1 MSRLIAMVALV
12 VGASLAWAGA
22 QPLDKSVEIRGLD
35 RPERVYGQY
44 IVVMKP
50 ETRLAEL
57 DAHQMA
63 RSAGGALMHEYKT
76 ALVGFSMRG
85 SENAVRGLLND
96 PRVAWIE
103 ADSVVSLNQSVQ
115 SPVTWGLDRVD
126 QRKLPLDNR
135 YYYNFDGTGVDAYIL
150 DTGIRAT
157 HQDLF
162 PRVVPAFTSINDGL
176 GTDDCTG
183 HGTHVAGTVGGTTY
197 GVAKNVT
204 LHAVRV
210 LDCTGFGTIS
220 SVIAGVDFV
229 TGDHNGIAVA
239 NMSLGGGASSAL
251 DTAVNNSVASGVFY
265 AVAAG
270 NDGLDAC
277 NTSPARAASAYTA
290 AASDIN
296 DVGASFTNTG
306 TCVDIFAPGVGITS
320 ASNASDTATATLNGT
335 SMASPHVAGAAALL
349 LDETPSM
356 TPAQVAN
363 RLTATATPNVLT
375 GIGAGSPNLL
385 LYTLN
390 EVPATPLTL
399 DLQCEY
405 LGRGRTECNAIV
417 VGGVPPYSYEWDASA
432 FYRLTNGDTTAVV
445 FTTSC
450 GWAWVRVTDSEGT
463 RRTASDQAGSC

>member
-1 MSRLIAMVALV
+1 
-12 VGASLAWAGA
+12 
-22 QPLDKSVEIRGLD
+22 
-35 RPERVYGQY
+35 
-44 IVVMKP
+44 MKP
-50 ETRLAEL
+50 ETRLAER
-57 DAHQMA
+57 DAHDMA

-76 ALVGFSMRG
+76 ALVGFSMQG
-85 SENAVRGLLND
+85 PEHAVRGLLND

-103 ADSVVSLNQSVQ
+103 ADATVSVKQSVQ

-162 PRVVPAFTSINDGL
+162 PRVVPAFTSISDGL

-210 LDCTGFGTIS
+210 LGCTGSGSIS
-220 SVIAGVDFV
+220 GVIAGVDFV

-265 AVAAG
+265 VVAAG
-270 NDGLDAC
+270 NDASDAC
-277 NTSPARAASAYTA
+277 NTSPARAASAYTVG
-290 AASDIN
+290 ASTSN
-296 DVGASFTNTG
+296 DATASFTNTG
-306 TCVDIFAPGVGITS
+306 ACVDIFAPGQSITS
-320 ASNASDTATATLNGT
+320 AFNTSDTATRVLNGT

-349 LDETPSM
+349 LDEKPAM
-356 TPAQVAN
+356 TPTQVAD

-375 GIGAGSPNLL
+375 GIGPGSPNLL
-385 LYTLN
+385 LFTLN
-390 EVPATPLTL
+390 DLPPTPLTVEL
-399 DLQCEY
+399 ACEY
-405 LGRGRTECNAIV
+405 LGRGRTVCDATV
-417 VGGVPPYSYEWDASA
+417 FGGVPPYSYEWDASG
-432 FYRLTNGDTTAVV
+432 FFRLTNGDTSATISDV
-445 FTTSC
+445 C
-450 GWAWVRVTDSEGT
+450 GWGWVRVTDSEGNQ
-463 RRTASDQAGSC
+463 RTDGAGSC